1 MRRYRITK
9 VVLLAL
15 SLTSV
20 AGAQAQ
26 DLQPGMQTMMQQG
39 GIEGVELG
47 STVFDTTQDDKLQP
61 GMKTMMQQGGVEGVT
76 LGSAIGGAYGYD
88 FSSPRSVDRKR
99 YRTRRHNVV
108 GTCTAEKKN
117 GPIASISSRRRLQDS
132 RAIGALA
139 CVAPPNNVDFRP
151 MI

>member
-108 GTCTAEKKN
+108 GTCTAEK
-117 GPIASISSRRRLQDS
+117 RTVQS
-132 RAIGALA
+132 RAFPRVGGFKTREQSALSHA
-139 CVAPPNNVDFRP
+139 LHHRT
-151 MI
+151 M